1 MSLFGKLRVQH
12 KLLQLRER
20 LQTSIWFIPLLFCL
34 GCLAFALGL
43 FRLERDL
50 DLLFPRFNIFAMSVT
65 SARNVLGVIAG
76 SVLSVGGVVFSVTM
90 VALTLTSG
98 QYGPKILRQFLSDR
112 DSKISLGLF
121 LGTSLYCLVIM
132 ASYGD
137 TDRPSITVI
146 AALLLVIIAL
156 AGFIR
161 FIHGTATDLQ
171 ADQIIERIGS
181 ELHQSL
187 QELSGSDS
195 LQGRSQDTLL
205 WRRRARGQRPAVI
218 AARASGY
225 VQTIDYAA
233 IVSWC
238 TAHNCVAQL
247 RVRPGDFLL
256 QGTTLVKLYGCQGE
270 LADSGVDP
278 LRALIRTG
286 PMRTPVQDPEY
297 PITQLNQLAAR
308 ALSPGINDPGT
319 AITCIDWYSMALAR
333 IVDRELPGKVFLD
346 EEGGAVLLVRF
357 SDFAGIAKAFYA
369 PARQFA
375 RDNIPVVIALLESL
389 IRLASLTTRADRL
402 QQLEVEASL
411 ISVAI
416 EQGDHL
422 EYDLDNFRR
431 RYQQLKRLTRRLQNS
446 A

>member
-1 MSLFGKLRVQH
+1 MKHR
-12 KLLQLRER
+12 LLELRENLR
-20 LQTSIWFIPLLFCL
+20 TSVWFIPLVFCL
-34 GCLAFALGL
+34 ACLALAMVLHW
-43 FRLERDL
+43 LERDL
-50 DLLFPRFNIFAMSVT
+50 DLLFPQLKMFAMSVT

-98 QYGPKILRQFLSDR
+98 QYGPKILRQFLSDAN
-112 DSKISLGLF
+112 SKVSLGMF

-146 AALLLVIIAL
+146 AALLLVLVAL

-181 ELHQSL
+181 ELSESL
-187 QELSGSDS
+187 RELSGSES
-195 LQGRSQDTLL
+195 LRGRSQDTLR
-205 WRRRARGQRPAVI
+205 WRRRARGLRPVLI
-218 AARASGY
+218 AARSGGY

-233 IVSWC
+233 VVQWC
-238 TAHNCVAQL
+238 TARNCVAQL
-247 RVRPGDFLL
+247 RVRAGDFLL
-256 QGTTLVKLYGCQGE
+256 QGTCLIKLYGCQGE
-270 LADSGVDP
+270 LDDSDLDP
-278 LRALIRTG
+278 LRAHIRTG

-319 AITCIDWYSMALAR
+319 AITCIDWYSMALGR

-346 EEGGAVLLVRF
+346 EEEGAVLLVRF

-375 RDNIPVVIALLESL
+375 CDNIPVLIALLESL

-402 QQLEVEASL
+402 QQLEEEARL
-411 ISVAI
+411 ISVTT

-422 EYDLDNFRR
+422 DYDLRHFRQ
-431 RYQQLKRLTRRLQNS
+431 RYQQLRRLTGRLQGT
-446 A
+446 

>member
-1 MSLFGKLRVQH
+1 MKHR
-12 KLLQLRER
+12 LLELRESLR
-20 LQTSIWFIPLLFCL
+20 TSVWFIPLVFCL
-34 GCLAFALGL
+34 ACLALAVVLQW
-43 FRLERDL
+43 LERDL
-50 DLLFPRFNIFAMSVT
+50 ELLFPQLKMFAMSVT

-98 QYGPKILRQFLSDR
+98 QYGPKILRQFLSDAN
-112 DSKISLGLF
+112 SKVSLGLF

-132 ASYGD
+132 AGYGD
-137 TDRPSITVI
+137 ADRPNITVI
-146 AALLLVIIAL
+146 AALLLVLVAL

-181 ELHQSL
+181 ELSQSL
-187 QELSGSDS
+187 RELSSSES
-195 LQGRSQDTLL
+195 LRGRSQDTLP
-205 WRRRARGQRPAVI
+205 WRRRARGLRPVLI
-218 AARASGY
+218 AARSGGY

-233 IVSWC
+233 VVQWC
-238 TAHNCVAQL
+238 TARNCVAQL
-247 RVRPGDFLL
+247 RVRAGDFLL
-256 QGTTLVKLYGCQGE
+256 HGTCLIKLYGCKSE
-270 LADSGVDP
+270 LDDSDLDP
-278 LRALIRTG
+278 LRAHIRTG

-346 EEGGAVLLVRF
+346 AEEGAVLLVRF

-375 RDNIPVVIALLESL
+375 RDNIPVLIALLESL
-389 IRLASLTTRADRL
+389 IRLASLTARADRL
-402 QQLEVEASL
+402 QQLGEEARL
-411 ISVAI
+411 ISVTT
-416 EQGDHL
+416 EQGAHL
-422 EYDLDNFRR
+422 EYDLRHFRR
-431 RYQQLKRLTRRLQNS
+431 RYQQLRRLTGRLQG

>member
-1 MSLFGKLRVQH
+1 MKQR
-12 KLLQLRER
+12 LLELRENLR
-20 LQTSIWFIPLLFCL
+20 TSVWFIPLLI
-34 GCLAFALGL
+34 CLACLALAL
-43 FRLERDL
+43 AFSRLERDL
-50 DLLFPRFNIFAMSVT
+50 GLLFPQFNVFAMSVT

-112 DSKISLGLF
+112 NSKNSLGLF
-121 LGTSLYCLVIM
+121 LGTSLYCLLIM

-156 AGFIR
+156 AVFIR

-181 ELHQSL
+181 ELRESL
-187 QELSGSDS
+187 RDLSSTES
-195 LQGRSQDTLL
+195 LRGRCQDTLL
-205 WRRRARGQRPAVI
+205 WRRRARGQRPVLI

-225 VQTIDYAA
+225 VQTIDYAG
-233 IVSWC
+233 VMQWC
-238 TAHNCVAQL
+238 TARNCVAQL
-247 RVRPGDFLL
+247 RMRGGDFLL
-256 QGTTLVKLYGCQGE
+256 QGTCLIKLYGCPEE
-270 LADSGVDP
+270 LQDSDLDA
-278 LRALIRTG
+278 LRAHVRTG
-286 PMRTPVQDPEY
+286 QMRTPVQDPEY

-319 AITCIDWYSMALAR
+319 AITCIDWYSMALSR
-333 IVDRELPGKVFLD
+333 IVDHELPGKVFLD
-346 EEGGAVLLVRF
+346 EAAGAVLLVRF

-375 RDNIPVVIALLESL
+375 SDNIPVLIALLESL
-389 IRLASLTTRADRL
+389 IRLASLTARADRL
-402 QQLEVEASL
+402 QQIEMEARL
-411 ISVAI
+411 ISVTT

-422 EYDLDNFRR
+422 EYDLRNFRR
-431 RYQQLKRLTRRLQNS
+431 RYNQLKRLTRRLQNTS
-446 A
+446 